1 MSFQTPITIATVL
14 RRIQIREY
22 VLPAIQR
29 EFVWNK
35 DQIARLFDSLLR
47 EYPIGSFLFWKVD
60 AENADKFKFYGFIK
74 DYHQTLRAHC
84 PILDVPN
91 DRPVT
96 AIRDGQQRLTSLNVG
111 LRGSHASRQPRK
123 WWNNASAF
131 PEQKL
136 YLNVCCEAPE
146 NELGILHDF
155 RFFTVPPV
163 SDPANGVHW
172 FPVHHIL
179 DGAFDDHMAVMD
191 YAVDNGFSGDKQAAR
206 RLNQLYRVIREKP
219 IINFYEET
227 DQDIDKV
234 LDIFIRVN
242 SGGTV
247 LSYSDLLLSIAT
259 AQWSTRD
266 ARQEIHDLVDE
277 LNSMGQGFGFTKDVV
292 LKAGLVLTEVPDI
305 GFKVTNFNRTNM
317 ARLEQ
322 NWDDIEKALRV
333 AAAVLADFGFSAAT
347 LTAGSVLI
355 PVAYYAYRRKLDD
368 KYLVAGQYDDDRVRL
383 RRWIVRTL
391 LKSGIWGSGLDTLLR
406 DLRKAIADH
415 GADRFPVSEIEPAMA
430 ARGKSLNFSPEEV
443 DELVEMPYT
452 DKRVF
457 ALLALLYPAV
467 DTHKIFH
474 VDHVFPRALFKR
486 SVLLQAGVAS
496 TQLDEWIHLVNNLP
510 NLQLL
515 EGQTNVE
522 KQDTLPL
529 DWICKKYKDATIRE
543 HYLMEQDL
551 TGLPASLADFADLY
565 NIRKRRLTER
575 LEREIG
581 VPTMPA
587 ITTA

>member
-1 MSFQTPITIATVL
+1 
-14 RRIQIREY
+14 
-22 VLPAIQR
+22 
-29 EFVWNK
+29 
-35 DQIARLFDSLLR
+35 
-47 EYPIGSFLFWKVD
+47 
-60 AENADKFKFYGFIK
+60 
-74 DYHQTLRAHC
+74 
-84 PILDVPN
+84 
-91 DRPVT
+91 
-96 AIRDGQQRLTSLNVG
+96 
-111 LRGSHASRQPRK
+111 
-123 WWNNASAF
+123 
-131 PEQKL
+131 
-136 YLNVCCEAPE
+136 
-146 NELGILHDF
+146 
-155 RFFTVPPV
+155 
-163 SDPANGVHW
+163 
-172 FPVHHIL
+172 
-179 DGAFDDHMAVMD
+179 
-191 YAVDNGFSGDKQAAR
+191 
-206 RLNQLYRVIREKP
+206 
-219 IINFYEET
+219 
-227 DQDIDKV
+227 
-234 LDIFIRVN
+234 
-242 SGGTV
+242 
-247 LSYSDLLLSIAT
+247 
-259 AQWSTRD
+259 
-266 ARQEIHDLVDE
+266 
-277 LNSMGQGFGFTKDVV
+277 
-292 LKAGLVLTEVPDI
+292 
-305 GFKVTNFNRTNM
+305 
-317 ARLEQ
+317 
-322 NWDDIEKALRV
+322 
-333 AAAVLADFGFSAAT
+333 
-347 LTAGSVLI
+347 
-355 PVAYYAYRRKLDD
+355 
-368 KYLVAGQYDDDRVRL
+368 
-383 RRWIVRTL
+383 VRTL